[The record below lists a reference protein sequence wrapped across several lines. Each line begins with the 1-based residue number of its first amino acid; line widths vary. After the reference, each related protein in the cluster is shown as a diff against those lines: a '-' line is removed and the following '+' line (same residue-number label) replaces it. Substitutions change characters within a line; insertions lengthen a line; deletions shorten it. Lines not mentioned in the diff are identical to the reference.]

1 MTKFR
6 HSSFVI
12 NWSFVLGHSSFS
24 IILFPMR
31 LIKKVLTFL
40 VVVLL
45 GQQGLA
51 AGRAS
56 HVVLI
61 VWDGMRP
68 DFVSEATTPALFA
81 LARDGVTFLHHHP
94 VYPSITEVNAT
105 ALATG
110 VYPWQSG
117 IIGNHEF
124 RPAFDA
130 FEPVNTDSLAVAR
143 RGDALTGNHYLA
155 FPTVA
160 EILREH
166 GLRTAVAG
174 TKPVALL
181 HDRAPRPAG
190 SLGVDVFAG
199 HALPEAMEQSLA
211 RALGKFPE
219 SGPNK
224 TDPDQWTTRA
234 LTGPLWQKEVPAFS
248 VLWLA
253 EPDYSQ
259 HQTGPGSKA
268 SLAAIQSSDRNLAR
282 VLKALRKKHLQ
293 DSTDVIVV
301 SDHGFS
307 TILENIDVAA
317 VLQAHGFHAWR
328 KFPETERKDGD
339 IMVVGNGGVFFC
351 YVTGHDP
358 DLIAQLVHFFQAQPF
373 SGVIFSQKPV
383 DGAFPLADAGLDSS
397 YAPDIVVAMRWEPE
411 RSQYGVPGLIYCTGG
426 PLGPGQGQHASL
438 SPSDMHNLCI
448 AFGPDFAR
456 GMKDPLPSGNIDI
469 APTILWIL
477 GIEPKQ
483 KMSGRVLGE
492 ALTVAWPGIQSNAP
506 RHRQTEW
513 KGNGFVWRQYLDTS
527 QVNGVTYLDQGN
539 GGQISP

>member
-1 MTKFR
+1 
-6 HSSFVI
+6 
-12 NWSFVLGHSSFS
+12 
-24 IILFPMR
+24 MR
-31 LIKKVLTFL
+31 LIKTVLTCL
-40 VVVLL
+40 AVVLP
-45 GQQGLA
+45 GQEGVA

-68 DFVSEATTPALFA
+68 DFVSKAATPALFA

-94 VYPSITEVNAT
+94 VFVSSTEVNAV

-110 VYPWQSG
+110 VYPQQSG

-130 FEPVNTDSLAVAR
+130 VEPVDTDSLAVAR

-155 FPTVA
+155 CPTVA
-160 EILREH
+160 EILHDH

-174 TKPVALL
+174 SKPVALL
-181 HDRAPRPAG
+181 YDRAPRPEG

-199 HALPEAMEQSLA
+199 HALPEALEQSLA
-211 RALGKFPE
+211 QALGKFPE
-219 SGPNK
+219 SGSSK
-224 TDPDQWTTRA
+224 TEPDLWTTRA

-248 VLWLA
+248 MLWLA
-253 EPDYSQ
+253 EPDYTQ

-282 VLKALRKKHLQ
+282 VLKALRQKHLQ

-317 VLQAHGFHAWR
+317 ILQAHGFHAWR
-328 KFPETERKDGD
+328 KFPGMERKGGD
-339 IMVVGNGGVFFC
+339 IMVVGNGGMFYC
-351 YVTGHDP
+351 YVTGRDP

-373 SGVIFSQKPV
+373 SGVVFSRKPV
-383 DGAFPLADAGLDSS
+383 DGAFPLADAGLDSAF
-397 YAPDIVVAMRWEPE
+397 APDIAVAMRWKPD
-411 RSQYGVPGLIYCTGG
+411 RSRYGVPGLIYCTGG

-456 GMKDPLPSGNIDI
+456 GMKDTLPSGNMDM

-477 GIEPKQ
+477 GIEPEE

-492 ALTVAWPGIQSNAP
+492 ALTVAGPEIQSSAP
-506 RHRQTEW
+506 RHREAEW
-513 KGNGFVWRQYLDTS
+513 KGNGFLWKQYLDTS
-527 QVNGVTYLDQGN
+527 EVNGVTYLDQGN
-539 GGQISP
+539 GGQTSP